1 MMSDEMNGM
10 NQNDMNNTANDAAQN
25 EVPNSS
31 MNVGSSGSNTAN
43 NSWNGNSDSA
53 GQNYGSGNYSS
64 GSDNGQSGYGYS
76 ESGQGQYQGTTG
88 NGNYQYSSA
97 YGSNPTPG
105 GKKPK
110 QKKPHKKFGTGAKIA
125 VAVVLAAAVGAGAG
139 FGTYSFQSR
148 VNGSESSGTEATL
161 KIAQADENSSDSS
174 SADTTSEES
183 SSSSSSVQA
192 TLIKSS
198 DTTQTVSDV
207 SDIADEVMPSIVSV
221 YNKYTA
227 TAEFWGQTYS
237 QEEEAS
243 GSGIIIGQTDTELL
257 IVTNNHVVAN
267 ADELSVQF
275 IDNTTATANIKGTDS
290 ANDLAVIAVSLDDIK
305 DDTMSQIKVATIGD
319 SDSLRVGE
327 PAIAIGNALGYG
339 QSVTT
344 GVISALNRE
353 ITDENGET
361 NTFIQTDAAINP
373 GNSGGAL
380 LNSKGEVIGI
390 NSSKIASEN
399 VEGMGYAIPM
409 ARAIPIIENLMN
421 QETKTKVDEA
431 DQGYLGI
438 SGVSVTAQ
446 IGSAYGMPEGVY
458 IAEIIDGGG
467 AADSDLQKGDII
479 TKIDGTTVT
488 SMDDLKKE
496 LTYYAAGNTVTL
508 TVERAS
514 GNGNYDEKEIKV
526 TLGDKST
533 IENSDSNS
541 SSDSKSGSSSGS
553 GNSESGSDNSG
564 SNNSGNGSSG
574 EEGGENGFGQEEN
587 PFGFFFGEN
596 GQ

>member
-64 GSDNGQSGYGYS
+64 GSDNGQSGYGYGYS

-192 TLIKSS
+192 TLTKSS

-496 LTYYAAGNTVTL
+496 LTYYAAGDTVTL

-514 GNGNYDEKEIKV
+514 GNGNYDEKKIKV

-533 IENSDSNS
+533 IENSDNNS
-541 SSDSKSGSSSGS
+541 SSDSKSGSSSG
-553 GNSESGSDNSG
+553 SGSDNSG

>member
-139 FGTYSFQSR
+139 FGTYSFQIR

-192 TLIKSS
+192 TLTKSS

-479 TKIDGTTVT
+479 TKIDG
-488 SMDDLKKE
+488 
-496 LTYYAAGNTVTL
+496 
-508 TVERAS
+508 
-514 GNGNYDEKEIKV
+514 KEIKV

>member
-1 MMSDEMNGM
+1 
-10 NQNDMNNTANDAAQN
+10 
-25 EVPNSS
+25 
-31 MNVGSSGSNTAN
+31 
-43 NSWNGNSDSA
+43 
-53 GQNYGSGNYSS
+53 
-64 GSDNGQSGYGYS
+64 
-76 ESGQGQYQGTTG
+76 
-88 NGNYQYSSA
+88 
-97 YGSNPTPG
+97 
-105 GKKPK
+105 
-110 QKKPHKKFGTGAKIA
+110 
-125 VAVVLAAAVGAGAG
+125 
-139 FGTYSFQSR
+139 
-148 VNGSESSGTEATL
+148 
-161 KIAQADENSSDSS
+161 
-174 SADTTSEES
+174 
-183 SSSSSSVQA
+183 
-192 TLIKSS
+192 
-198 DTTQTVSDV
+198 
-207 SDIADEVMPSIVSV
+207 
-221 YNKYTA
+221 
-227 TAEFWGQTYS
+227 
-237 QEEEAS
+237 
-243 GSGIIIGQTDTELL
+243 
-257 IVTNNHVVAN
+257 
-267 ADELSVQF
+267 
-275 IDNTTATANIKGTDS
+275 
-290 ANDLAVIAVSLDDIK
+290 
-305 DDTMSQIKVATIGD
+305 MSQIKVATIGD

-353 ITDENGET
+353 ITDENAET
-361 NTFIQTDAAINP
+361 NTFIRTDAAINP

-496 LTYYAAGNTVTL
+496 LTYYAAGDTVTL

-533 IENSDSNS
+533 IENSDNNS
-541 SSDSKSGSSSGS
+541 SSDSKSGSSSG
-553 GNSESGSDNSG
+553 SGSDNSG

-574 EEGGENGFGQEEN
+574 EEGGENGFGQGEN